1 MIGFISMDSRIVFV
15 KCLFKGV
22 RPEPVEFAEPFANKS
37 IKHRVRPFLR
47 TTLDD
52 HVDELNLERMI
63 SFSSTK
69 QKAKKVTYFLTLLQL
84 NFEQL
89 VNSFFVI

>member
-1 MIGFISMDSRIVFV
+1 MIGFISMDNRIVFV

-37 IKHRVRPFLR
+37 IKRRVRPFLR

-52 HVDELNLERMI
+52 HEKKGRKSISNLLKL
-63 SFSSTK
+63 S
-69 QKAKKVTYFLTLLQL
+69 
-84 NFEQL
+84 
-89 VNSFFVI
+89 